1 MCCPRARPLLW
12 GPSWGGLGTLT
23 VLPQNLVPVRRPG
36 RHWCLNV
43 AGATGVR
50 GTPRASRDQTGS
62 RKLSPTKHQ
71 KVVPSADKR
80 MEHGGHAALR
90 EGSSLRLLLDD
101 ICARWDSSCGQ
112 EAGHPLPGPMGTN
125 GRLPGPERPVGIRYT
140 VYLNTSS
147 SREGKDPVQGN
158 HQLQTAFRLQNTQVK
173 HVPWDQE
180 RRRLNSKVLVNEPFE
195 RTYAGRAGR
204 SRGPREQWQGHAGK
218 ACAPVR

>member
-1 MCCPRARPLLW
+1 MLAFVLSASEAPSLGTFLGRAGDPDSPATEPRAGAATRA
-12 GPSWGGLGTLT
+12 T
-23 VLPQNLVPVRRPG
+23 LVPERGWSHRR
-36 RHWCLNV
+36 
-43 AGATGVR
+43 A
-50 GTPRASRDQTGS
+50 RDQTGS

-101 ICARWDSSCGQ
+101 ICARWDSSLGQ

-180 RRRLNSKVLVNEPFE
+180 RRRSNSKVLVNEPFE

-218 ACAPVR
+218 ACTPVR